1 MSATT
6 RIGSRI
12 SLRNLK
18 PLPASQHNQKRVG
31 RGQGSGYG
39 GTAGRGANG
48 QKSRSGPGIKPGF
61 EGGQTPITKLFP
73 KRGFVNRNEKTWA
86 PINLDRIQHWI
97 DEGRLS
103 SSPERPI
110 TARELLL
117 SGCIHDVHDGIK
129 VLGDGAQYFKTPIY
143 ITPSRAS
150 KSAIKAIESNGG
162 KVVCKYYN
170 PLALRDCVKGRTDR
184 IEAAPTRRD
193 DIIWYGRMRNRGYL
207 SPGTLQKLGPL
218 PFVQE
223 RWKVLATELGVWRD
237 EVFRS
242 DKKGKNKKK

>member
-1 MSATT
+1 MSST
-6 RIGSRI
+6 SRI

-18 PLPASQHNQKRVG
+18 PLRASQQNQKRVG

-48 QKSRSGPGIKPGF
+48 QKSRSGPGVRPGF

-73 KRGFVNRNEKTWA
+73 KRGFVNRNEKKWA
-86 PINLDRIQHWI
+86 VVNLDRIQQWI
-97 DEGRLS
+97 DQGRLK
-103 SSPERPI
+103 SSPEQPI

-117 SGCIHDVHDGIK
+117 SGCVHDVHDGIK
-129 VLGDGAQYFKTPIY
+129 ILGDGLELFKTPIY

-150 KSAIKAIESNGG
+150 KSAINAIEGNGG

-170 PLALRDCVKGRTDR
+170 TLALRDCVKGRTDR
-184 IEAAPTRRD
+184 IEASPTRRE
-193 DIIWYGRMRNRGYL
+193 DIVWYGQFRNRGYL
-207 SPGTLQKLGPL
+207 STGTLKLAESL

-223 RWKVLATELGVWRD
+223 RWKVLGKQLGVW
-237 EVFRS
+237 
-242 DKKGKNKKK
+242 KNQSFTGRTTKKK

>member
-1 MSATT
+1 MSS
-6 RIGSRI
+6 RITSRI

-18 PLPASQHNQKRVG
+18 PLRASQHNQKRVG

-48 QKSRSGPGIKPGF
+48 QKSRSGPGIKSGF

-73 KRGFVNRNEKTWA
+73 KRGFVNRNEKQWA
-86 PINLDRIQHWI
+86 VVNLDRIQHWI
-97 DEGRLS
+97 DEGRLT
-103 SSPERPI
+103 SSPEHPI

-129 VLGDGAQYFKTPIY
+129 ILGDGAQYFKTPIY

-150 KSAIKAIESNGG
+150 KKAIEAIESNGG

-170 PLALRDCVKGRTDR
+170 ALALRDCVKNRTDR
-184 IEAAPTRRD
+184 IEAAPTRRN
-193 DIIWYGRMRNRGYL
+193 DIVWYGRYRNRGYL
-207 SPGTLQKLGPL
+207 SPGTLQNVGPL

-223 RWKVLATELGVWRD
+223 RWKMLAAELGAWRNQD
-237 EVFRS
+237 FAAGKR
-242 DKKGKNKKK
+242 KK

>member
-1 MSATT
+1 MSSA
-6 RIGSRI
+6 RIASRI

-18 PLPASQHNQKRVG
+18 PLRGAQHNPKRVG
-31 RGQGSGYG
+31 RGQGSHHG

-86 PINLDRIQHWI
+86 PVNLDRIQHWI

-103 SSPERPI
+103 SSPEKPI

-117 SGCIHDVHDGIK
+117 SGCVHDVHDGIK
-129 VLGDGAQYFKTPIY
+129 ILGDGAQYFTTPIY

-150 KSAIKAIESNGG
+150 KSAIEAIESNGG

-170 PLALRDCVKGRTDR
+170 ALALRDCVKGRTDR

-193 DIIWYGRMRNRGYL
+193 DIIWYGRMRNRGYI
-207 SPGTLQKLGPL
+207 SPGTLQKVATM
-218 PFVQE
+218 PFVEE
-223 RWKVLATELGVWRD
+223 RWKVLAHDLRAWRD
-237 EVFRS
+237 EEFDTGR
-242 DKKGKNKKK
+242 KGKKKNK